1 MVLGGVGIAAALGTL
16 ATWVTSKLTLEVAR
30 AAFDKALWY
39 TLFTVVLPLVLWNLL
54 HKILFYFMGKIQTT
68 VGGGTPS
75 MILDATGLLAWV
87 LDSAQIPLALS
98 IIVSALMMRW
108 TLNIMTLRP

>member
-1 MVLGGVGIAAALGTL
+1 MVFGGLGIAAALGVMGSWV
-16 ATWVTSKLTLEVAR
+16 ATKLTLEVAR
-30 AAFDKALWY
+30 AIFDKALLY
-39 TLFTVVLPLVLWNLL
+39 ALFTIVLPLVLWNLL
-54 HKILFYFMGKIQTT
+54 HKILFYFMGKIQNT
-68 VGGGTPS
+68 VGDGVTS

-87 LDSAQIPLALS
+87 LDVTQIPLALS